1 MSGIW
6 TGEGA
11 FMRKHTARVTENGK
25 NLIQGLNA
33 FFQRPSL
40 VFFVFRLSGL
50 CSALRASHQKV
61 VGRTGAI
68 QYLPTFFI
76 SHQLLLLCSIKYK
89 PAQASLTEGRMHFWV
104 NFTSL
109 GVSKPHFGASVG
121 LHWLGLA
128 LRLAPQLLNRAIGQS
143 RPPV

>member
-1 MSGIW
+1 MGQKWKELDSRVECLFPKAFPGI
-6 TGEGA
+6 
-11 FMRKHTARVTENGK
+11 FC
-25 NLIQGLNA
+25 ISP
-33 FFQRPSL
+33 QRPL
-40 VFFVFRLSGL
+40 LGLARLTPESSWQDR
-50 CSALRASHQKV
+50 CNSISAHFLYFTPPPA
-61 VGRTGAI
+61 A
-68 QYLPTFFI
+68 
-76 SHQLLLLCSIKYK
+76 LLSIKYK
-89 PAQASLTEGRMHFWV
+89 PASPAPAQASLTDGRMHFWV